1 MYYYGDPNYY
11 FNPYYQVNPYQPTE
25 MYDPN
30 AQNYYEEAF
39 DYSVRQPVDLG
50 TRWEVEEGGWR
61 GVWTRRGNSNVFDWR

>member
-50 TRWEVEEGGWR
+50 RWLER
-61 GVWTRRGNSNVFDWR
+61 GLDPEREQQCI